1 MTSFFGA
8 SSGRPRRSCSSVNM
22 HVITSPWEGRTAFCY
37 FVSGFADFTAQHNK
51 TDGSSDFI
59 GQKQCVKVNGRGKAA
74 RQGREITHGMMFK
87 GGLQAEWGEELPESL
102 VWGRWRQEG
111 IRPQG
116 MRRWNKEESPSES
129 TFQSQTLTSCLT
141 ERMLSHP
148 FKQLSSLQDWAQ
160 VHWWGSSRWV
170 WVPRSAPRAGLSRKT
185 RKDFSGLSSIISITL
200 SS

>member
-1 MTSFFGA
+1 
-8 SSGRPRRSCSSVNM
+8 M
-22 HVITSPWEGRTAFCY
+22 HVITSLWEGSTTFCY
-37 FVSGFADFTAQHNK
+37 FVSGFADFTARHNK
-51 TDGSSDFI
+51 TDGSSDII

-111 IRPQG
+111 IWPQG

-129 TFQSQTLTSCLT
+129 TFQSQTLMSCLT

-148 FKQLSSLQDWAQ
+148 FKQLY
-160 VHWWGSSRWV
+160 
-170 WVPRSAPRAGLSRKT
+170 PLSRTGHRFTGEVAPDGCGCPGQHPEQGSAGK
-185 RKDFSGLSSIISITL
+185 RERIFQVSPL
-200 SS
+200 